1 VTPDHILE
9 QLVDRHRARA
19 AEFELGDETTPSW
32 LFDELADAWRAAQT
46 EATDAYD
53 YWRKTPGA
61 ASSAVY
67 RAAQDRADQAQDVL
81 AERAARERCTLPN

>member
-1 VTPDHILE
+1 VTPEHILE
-9 QLVDRHRARA
+9 QLVNHHRACA
-19 AEFELGDETTPSW
+19 AEFELGDETTRSW

-53 YWRKTPGA
+53 YWRETPGA
-61 ASSAVY
+61 ASFAVY
-67 RAAQDRADQAQDVL
+67 SAAQDRADQAQDVL

>member
-19 AEFELGDETTPSW
+19 AEFELDGDTGGSW
-32 LFDELADAWRAAQT
+32 VFDELADAWRAAQA
-46 EATDAYD
+46 EARDAYEH
-53 YWRKTPGA
+53 WRETSGA
-61 ASSAVY
+61 NAFAVY

-81 AERAARERCTLPN
+81 AERAERERRT